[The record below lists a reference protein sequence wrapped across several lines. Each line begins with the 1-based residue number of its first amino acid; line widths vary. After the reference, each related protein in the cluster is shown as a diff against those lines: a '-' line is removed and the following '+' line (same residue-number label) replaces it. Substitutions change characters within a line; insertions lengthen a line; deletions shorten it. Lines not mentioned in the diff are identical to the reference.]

1 MSRPWKVGGFQ
12 GNGVHDAA
20 ESLGRWDQEPVV
32 RSNEERPSL
41 ASEGKGVPLGTD
53 SRVYD
58 RQVYCV
64 LRHVPRGVFQNLR
77 PRLHGE
83 AGHFVRQ
90 VYNPGFQRNAEHRP
104 FTQPDE
110 IVVEPEV

>member
-1 MSRPWKVGGFQ
+1 MEVGGCQ

-20 ESLGRWDQEPVV
+20 EGIGRWDQEPVV

-110 IVVEPEV
+110 IIVEPEV